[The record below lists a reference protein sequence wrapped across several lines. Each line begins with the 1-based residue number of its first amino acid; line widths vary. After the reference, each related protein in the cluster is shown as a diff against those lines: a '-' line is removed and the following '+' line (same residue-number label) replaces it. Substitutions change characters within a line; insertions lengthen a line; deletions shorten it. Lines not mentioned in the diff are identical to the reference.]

1 MKSKQNS
8 VFATRLQ
15 TSQSAHE
22 AIYLFRCEKKHH
34 EKQVISFGYLQALGV
49 VNDILVNGGVQKLKR
64 SYSCHKNGTESHHLY
79 FEN

>member
-22 AIYLFRCEKKHH
+22 TIELFKCEKKQHK
-34 EKQVISFGYLQALGV
+34 KQVNSFGYLQAWGV
-49 VNDILVNGGVQKLKR
+49 ENDTLVNRGVQKAEIK
-64 SYSCHKNGTESHHLY
+64 
-79 FEN
+79 